1 MYDDRPFDQ
10 TLKRLRALKAYADN
24 QPGENTQLIDWEL
37 EAFKK
42 AQWAFIDAYRMKRQ
56 MLEKEY
62 EIELLSKI
70 KENNQSTQKVD
81 KECNTDK
88 LHSEIKDVHH
98 DDEGQPWIKWTNA
111 DSDSGLSSDS
121 DSDSDND
128 DDDNMPTKTRIVRRK
143 PKN

>member
-70 KENNQSTQKVD
+70 KENNKTTQT
-81 KECNTDK
+81 NQLIDK
-88 LHSEIKDVHH
+88 LQSEIKDVQH
-98 DDEGQPWIKWTNA
+98 DDEGYPFVKTGDS
-111 DSDSGLSSDS
+111 DSDSGLSSD
-121 DSDSDND
+121 DEEIP
-128 DDDNMPTKTRIVRRK
+128 MPTKTKIVRRK